1 MKSKTPLADL
11 LAYRDREPL
20 PADVARSI
28 EGDAAA
34 QSDLETLHG
43 IKQQLN
49 ALAPVQPDPAL
60 WDEIS
65 GRVQPQ
71 RRWTLRYPIA
81 TAATVFL
88 AAALTIVAWNPLQNG
103 GGATDADAGPV
114 VVADG
119 ALVDL
124 MSRSQVLEAHLPVQ
138 GTPAG
143 QLAWGSAEEAL
154 RYRIADIDAEL
165 MRLYE
170 TEPLD
175 VERREALWRQRV
187 DLLESLTEVQRG
199 QAVVRPAIY

>member
-1 MKSKTPLADL
+1 MESKTPLADL
-11 LAYRDREPL
+11 LAHRDGEEL
-20 PADVARSI
+20 PDDVVRGI
-28 EGDAAA
+28 EGDPAA
-34 QSDLETLHG
+34 QRDLRTLRG
-43 IKQQLN
+43 IRQELN
-49 ALAPVQPDPAL
+49 ALPPVQPDPAL
-60 WDEIS
+60 WEEIN
-65 GRVQPQ
+65 
-71 RRWTLRYPIA
+71 RRAHPSRSWTLRYPLA
-81 TAATVFL
+81 TAATVFV
-88 AAALTIVAWNPLQNG
+88 AAALTIVAWNPLRKG
-103 GGATDADAGPV
+103 GDAAGPGPV
-114 VVADG
+114 LVADG

-124 MSRSQVLEAHLPVQ
+124 MSRSQVLESHLPVQ

>member
-1 MKSKTPLADL
+1 MESKTPLADL
-11 LAYRDREPL
+11 LAYRDGEEL
-20 PADVARSI
+20 PADVARGI
-28 EGDAAA
+28 EGDPAA
-34 QSDLETLHG
+34 QGDLEQLRD
-43 IKQQLN
+43 IRQQLN
-49 ALAPVQPDPAL
+49 ALPPVKPDPAL
-60 WDEIS
+60 WEEIS
-65 GRVQPQ
+65 
-71 RRWTLRYPIA
+71 RRAEPPSSWNLRFPLA

-88 AAALTIVAWNPLQNG
+88 AAALTIVAWNPLGNG
-103 GGATDADAGPV
+103 EADAGPGPV

-124 MSRSQVLEAHLPVQ
+124 MSRSQALEAHLPVQ

-165 MRLYE
+165 MKLYE
-170 TEPLD
+170 TEPVD
-175 VERREALWRQRV
+175 VERREALWRRRV